1 MGRWRRRR
9 RRGLAIALGAMAYP
23 LPTFVARTLAEQPS
37 PPRRVPFM
45 QVVGAVLTGVDCAI
59 YGVASLVLIVFG
71 LSVTSHLWPSTSP
84 SFDTQA
90 GVVIAGLGLLSGLL
104 VAFRIWQVD
113 QTLRFGDAQIGEVV
127 DAQVG
132 PARIYGTPWGEPMGT
147 RLQPMGARGT
157 YRLTT
162 EETRRYYMQQQ
173 WAVALR
179 PGDRVWVLRRNGRD
193 ILYAPLT

>member
-1 MGRWRRRR
+1 
-9 RRGLAIALGAMAYP
+9 MAYP

-104 VAFRIWQVD
+104 VAIRIWQVD